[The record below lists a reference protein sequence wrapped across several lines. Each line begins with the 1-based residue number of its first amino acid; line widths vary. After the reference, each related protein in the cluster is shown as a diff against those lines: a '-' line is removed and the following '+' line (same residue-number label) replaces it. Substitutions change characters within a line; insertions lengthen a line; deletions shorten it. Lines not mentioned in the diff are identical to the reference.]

1 MWSDAL
7 LAAVLERGYLA
18 EWPKRM
24 REAFK
29 SLFGSPS
36 GRYPVAAEKAVKTRA
51 PEMPES
57 EDGANVPFA
66 ALINPENPD
75 SGAYGGMSLV
85 FFPGADDAPSLIAFV
100 VGTNGLAP
108 DENILGRP
116 GHARKVRALCAW
128 LNQKH
133 GKGRLVAWA
142 KREPS
147 RIDVPIPAN
156 VAQEFSEYNPAF
168 RRYGGVLYGIY
179 APRGNESETLEALTA
194 FLDLMFE
201 ERGEFPLK
209 QYQSERENLRDQWLK
224 HLMPD
229 LSQDQVVQL
238 LAERRY
244 VILEGPPGTG
254 KTLMAR
260 QLIRDRYA
268 NRGRTVQFHANTT
281 YENFVGGLAPEH
293 AGDTLGLRFSPQ
305 KGFLMEAAEE
315 AGRDGK
321 PYLLHVDEINRA
333 DLSKVLGEAIYL
345 LEADEQIPRKL
356 DLPFDFGPPFGRK
369 LSLPKNLHIIGT
381 MNTADRSLAVVDVAI
396 RRRFA
401 FAKLWP
407 QMRVVEQ
414 GGCEL
419 MRAAFASLVNIF
431 VEHASDEAFD
441 LLPGHSYFL
450 EKDEATAR
458 RRLRV
463 TLAPLIE
470 EYLAQGYVASFSEP
484 LRSYLQWIEASES
497 GAS

>member
-7 LAAVLERGYLA
+7 LSAVLEHGYSSK
-18 EWPKRM
+18 WPQRM
-24 REAFK
+24 TDAFK
-29 SLFGSPS
+29 GLYGSPG
-36 GRYPVAAEKAVKTRA
+36 GRYPASAEKLVKPRA
-51 PEMPES
+51 PGMPES

-85 FFPGADDAPSLIAFV
+85 FFPGAEDAPSLIAFV
-100 VGTNGLAP
+100 VGTQGLSP

-116 GHARKVRALCAW
+116 GHARKVKALCAW
-128 LNQKH
+128 LNKKH
-133 GKGRLVAWA
+133 GKGQRVAWA
-142 KREPS
+142 KQEPP
-147 RIDVPIPAN
+147 RIDVLVPSE
-156 VAQEFSEYNPAF
+156 VAEQFSDYAPAF
-168 RRYGGVLYGIY
+168 RRYGGVLYGFY
-179 APRGNESETLEALTA
+179 ASRGTKAEAQEALTA

-201 ERGEFPLK
+201 ERGVLPLK
-209 QYQSERENLRDQWLK
+209 LFQREHEDLRNQWLQY
-224 HLMPD
+224 LMPD
-229 LSQDQVVQL
+229 LSQDDVVQL
-238 LAERRY
+238 LDERRY

-254 KTLMAR
+254 KTLMAQR
-260 QLIRDRYA
+260 LVRDQYG

-281 YENFVGGLAPEH
+281 YENFVGGLAPEN
-293 AGDTLGLRFSPQ
+293 APDALGLRFSPQ
-305 KGFLMEAAEE
+305 KGFLMEAAQE
-315 AGRDGK
+315 AQRLGK

-345 LEADEQIPRKL
+345 LEADAKLAREL

-369 LSLPKNLHIIGT
+369 LSLPKNLHVIGT

-407 QMRVVEQ
+407 QMSVVQQ

-419 MRAAFASLVNIF
+419 MRNAFAGIVGIF

-450 EKDEATAR
+450 EQDGAIAR
-458 RRLRV
+458 RRLKV

-484 LRSYLQWIEASES
+484 LRSYLQWIDSL
-497 GAS
+497 

>member
-1 MWSDAL
+1 MWSDVIL
-7 LAAVLERGYLA
+7 SAVLERGYSA

-24 REAFK
+24 RKAFEG
-29 SLFGSPS
+29 LFGSS
-36 GRYPVAAEKAVKTRA
+36 GGRYPASAQKVVKIRA

-57 EDGANVPFA
+57 EDGTNVPFA

-108 DENILGRP
+108 DEYILGRP
-116 GHARKVRALCAW
+116 GHARKIRALCAW

-142 KREPS
+142 KQEPP
-147 RIDVPIPAN
+147 RIDIPVPTN
-156 VAQEFSEYNPAF
+156 VAAEFVEYSPAF

-179 APRGNESETLEALTA
+179 APRGSESETLEALTA

-209 QYQSERENLRDQWLK
+209 QFQSERENLRNQWLM

-229 LSQDQVVQL
+229 LSEDQVVQL

-254 KTLMAR
+254 KTLMAQ
-260 QLIRDRYA
+260 QLIRDRYS

-293 AGDTLGLRFSPQ
+293 AQDTLGLRFSPQ
-305 KGFLMEAAEE
+305 KGFLMEAAQE
-315 AGRDGK
+315 ARRVAK
-321 PYLLHVDEINRA
+321 PYLLHIDEINRA

-345 LEADEQIPRKL
+345 LEADAKIPREIG
-356 DLPFDFGPPFGRK
+356 LPFDFGPGFGRN
-369 LSLPKNLHIIGT
+369 LSLPDNLHIIGT

-414 GGCEL
+414 GGCEF
-419 MRAAFASLVNIF
+419 MRTAFASLVNIF

-450 EKDEATAR
+450 ENEEATAR

-463 TLAPLIE
+463 TLVPLIE

-484 LRSYLQWIEASES
+484 LRSYLQWIETSES

>member
-1 MWSDAL
+1 
-7 LAAVLERGYLA
+7 
-18 EWPKRM
+18 M
-24 REAFK
+24 RKAFDG
-29 SLFGSPS
+29 LFGSS
-36 GRYPVAAEKAVKTRA
+36 GGRYPASAQRVVKIRA

-57 EDGANVPFA
+57 EEGANVPFA
-66 ALINPENPD
+66 ALINPQNPD

-100 VGTNGLAP
+100 VGTQGLSP

-116 GHARKVRALCAW
+116 GHARKVQALCAW
-128 LNQKH
+128 LNKKH
-133 GKGRLVAWA
+133 GKGKMVSWA
-142 KREPS
+142 KQEPP
-147 RIDVPIPAN
+147 RIDVPVPAN
-156 VAQEFSEYNPAF
+156 VAEQFADYAPAF

-179 APRGNESETLEALTA
+179 APRGSKSETLEALTA

-201 ERGEFPLK
+201 ERGEVPLK
-209 QYQSERENLRDQWLK
+209 QFQNERENLRNEWLQ

-229 LSQDQVVQL
+229 LSADDVTRL
-238 LAERRY
+238 LDERRY
-244 VILEGPPGTG
+244 VILQGPPGTG
-254 KTLMAR
+254 KTLMAQ

-281 YENFVGGLAPEH
+281 YENFVGGLAPEN
-293 AGDTLGLRFSPQ
+293 APDTLGLKFSPQ
-305 KGFLMEAAEE
+305 RGFLMEAAEE
-315 AGRDGK
+315 AQRAGK
-321 PYLLHVDEINRA
+321 PYLLHIDEINRA

-345 LEADEQIPRKL
+345 LEADAKLPREL

-369 LSLPKNLHIIGT
+369 FSLPKNLHIIGT

-407 QMRVVEQ
+407 QMSVVQQ

-419 MRAAFASLVNIF
+419 MHNAFAALIGIF

-441 LLPGHSYFL
+441 LMPGHSYFL
-450 EKDEATAR
+450 EQDDAIAR
-458 RRLRV
+458 RRLKV

-484 LRSYLQWIEASES
+484 LRSYLQWIESL
-497 GAS
+497 

>member
-1 MWSDAL
+1 MWWDAL
-7 LAAVLERGYLA
+7 LSAVLERGYTA

-24 REAFK
+24 RKAFDG
-29 SLFGSPS
+29 LFGSS
-36 GRYPVAAEKAVKTRA
+36 GGRYPTSAQKQVKVRA

-57 EDGANVPFA
+57 EEGASVPFA

-116 GHARKVRALCAW
+116 GHARKVKALCAW

-133 GKGRLVAWA
+133 GRGRLVAWA
-142 KREPS
+142 KQEPP
-147 RIDVPIPAN
+147 RIDVSAPTN
-156 VAQEFSEYNPAF
+156 VAQQFAEYGSAF
-168 RRYGGVLYGIY
+168 RRYGHVLYGIY
-179 APRGNESETLEALTA
+179 APGGSESETLEALTA

-201 ERGEFPLK
+201 ERGEIPLK
-209 QYQSERENLRDQWLK
+209 PFQSGRETIRNEWLQ

-229 LSQDQVVQL
+229 LSEDQVVQL
-238 LAERRY
+238 LSDRRY

-254 KTLMAR
+254 KTLMAQ
-260 QLIRDRYA
+260 QLIRGRYA

-345 LEADEQIPRKL
+345 LEADAKIPREIG
-356 DLPFDFGPPFGRK
+356 LPFDFGRDFEKK

-414 GGCEL
+414 GGCDF
-419 MRAAFASLVNIF
+419 MREAFAGLVNIF

-450 EKDEATAR
+450 EPDDAAAR
-458 RRLRV
+458 RRLKV
-463 TLAPLIE
+463 TLVPLIE

>member
-7 LAAVLERGYLA
+7 LAAVLEGGYSA

-24 REAFK
+24 RKAFEG
-29 SLFGSPS
+29 LFGSPG
-36 GRYPVAAEKAVKTRA
+36 GRYPASAQKVVKIRA

-57 EDGANVPFA
+57 EDGASVPFA

-85 FFPGADDAPSLIAFV
+85 FFPGTEEVSSLITFV

-108 DENILGRP
+108 DEKILGRP

-128 LNQKH
+128 LNKKH

-142 KREPS
+142 KQEPP
-147 RIDVPIPAN
+147 RIDVVVPASI
-156 VAQEFSEYNPAF
+156 AQRFAEYSPAF
-168 RRYGGVLYGIY
+168 RKYGHVIYGIY
-179 APRGNESETLEALTA
+179 AARGRKSETLEALTA

-201 ERGEFPLK
+201 EREEVPLK
-209 QYQSERENLRDQWLK
+209 PLQSERESIRNQWLQY
-224 HLMPD
+224 LMPD
-229 LSQDQVVQL
+229 LSQNQVIQL
-238 LAERRY
+238 LNERRY

-254 KTLMAR
+254 KTLMAQ
-260 QLIRDRYA
+260 QLIRDRYG
-268 NRGRTVQFHANTT
+268 NRGRTIQFHANTT

-293 AGDTLGLRFSPQ
+293 AQDTLGLRFSPQ
-305 KGFLMEAAEE
+305 KGFLMEAAE
-315 AGRDGK
+315 AARRAGK
-321 PYLLHVDEINRA
+321 PYLLHIDEINRA

-345 LEADEQIPRKL
+345 FEPDAKIPRKL
-356 DLPFDFGPPFGRK
+356 GLPFDFGPPSGRE
-369 LSLPKNLHIIGT
+369 LSLPENLHIIGT

-419 MRAAFASLVNIF
+419 MRDAFTNLVNIF
-431 VEHASDEAFD
+431 VEHATDEAFD

-450 EKDEATAR
+450 EPDETAAR
-458 RRLRV
+458 RRLMV
-463 TLAPLIE
+463 TLVPLIE

-484 LRSYLQWIEASES
+484 LRSYLQWVAASES